1 MVISKNS
8 ISNYKTLKTSIR
20 VIIKI
25 PEIQTLVSDY
35 LKNKNMCKN
44 AVKKLPF
51 VIMYVLDRHKTQEM
65 CIKVILEHD

>member
-20 VIIKI
+20 VITKI
-25 PEIQTLVSDY
+25 PEIQTLVYDY

-44 AVKKLPF
+44 AVKKLHNKLP
-51 VIMYVLDRHKTQEM
+51 L
-65 CIKVILEHD
+65 